1 MVVYLLSDM
10 TECRYDT
17 SVKDNLEARQ
27 IRTKVKVLQRIIVI
41 LIWLL
46 TSACI
51 LMLFDKFK
59 MLGGTLLASAGVVS
73 IVLGFSAQK
82 TFGAMIAG
90 LQVALS
96 HPINLDDVVIVEGE
110 WGRIEEITFTY
121 VVVTTWDLR
130 RLIVPITYFLETPFQ
145 NWTKKNAD
153 IIGSVFIHADY
164 TVQLEPLR
172 EELNRLCIQA
182 KPLWDG
188 KTCVLQVTD
197 AGPETL
203 TLRADQSAPLTPR
216 PLGTYA
222 ASFGRPLSNTC
233 RHSIPNGCPGVES
246 PCHKGLKR
254 LPIAKTSKT
263 ALQRG
268 RQCIPDRES
277 GENSLS

>member
-1 MVVYLLSDM
+1 MVSTLLSILLILLAGWTGTMVVYLLSDM

-27 IRTKVKVLQRIIVI
+27 VRTKVKVLQRIIVI

-46 TSACI
+46 TTACI
-51 LMLFDKFK
+51 LMLFDQFK
-59 MLGGTLLASAGVVS
+59 MLGGTLLASAGVAS
-73 IVLGFSAQK
+73 LVLGFSAQK
-82 TFGAMIAG
+82 TLGAMVAG

-121 VVVTTWDLR
+121 VVVKTWDLR

-203 TLRADQSAPLTPR
+203 TLRAIVSSPDASSAWDLRCLLREALVEYMRTQYPEWLPKR
-216 PLGTYA
+216 
-222 ASFGRPLSNTC
+222 RI
-233 RHSIPNGCPGVES
+233 SIPEE
-246 PCHKGLKR
+246 R
-254 LPIAKTSKT
+254 EQIT
-263 ALQRG
+263 G
-268 RQCIPDRES
+268 RKSE
-277 GENSLS
+277 